1 GDGSNV
7 LHVEDLAGLLL
18 EVADLEVEGQA
29 TAVEAHLDLAA
40 RTDPALRRVQLD
52 VEELGAAALLLAHD
66 DLVRHVHELTGQ
78 VAGVGRAKRGVR
90 PTLASPV
97 RGDEVL
103 EDVEALAE
111 VRADGQLDGL
121 AGRVGHEPSHA
132 GELTDLLRVASGAGL
147 RHDVEGVERHV
158 LREVLEHGVLDKLG
172 RVVPEPDDLRLALAL
187 RHEAALCGLGD
198 AVELGLSVREQLL
211 LLLGDRDVVDADRD
225 ARGRGELESV
235 RLEAVEQGSGALD
248 AEALEAL
255 DDEVAE
261 RAPLVDGVVA
271 DHLRRHLA
279 ARRQRLADDAAE
291 QPASWAGLD
300 DLAVDADR
308 DDVLH
313 VQQALLHGQ
322 KRLVDGS
329 ELEHQ
334 PSGAGL
340 LAVDRDDRVEVQL
353 ALLERLEGL
362 AAALVDVAHALLAR
376 VELGE
381 DVEAEHDVARGVDV
395 GT

>member
-1 GDGSNV
+1 
-7 LHVEDLAGLLL
+7 
-18 EVADLEVEGQA
+18 
-29 TAVEAHLDLAA
+29 
-40 RTDPALRRVQLD
+40 
-52 VEELGAAALLLAHD
+52 
-66 DLVRHVHELTGQ
+66 
-78 VAGVGRAKRGVR
+78 
-90 PTLASPV
+90 
-97 RGDEVL
+97 
-103 EDVEALAE
+103 EDVEAFAE

-395 GT
+395 GTAVRRREQVVAGEHLEPRFGLGVDGQRHVDRHLVAVEVGVEGLADQRVELDGLTLDEDRLERLDAEAVERGSAVEEDHLVGDHLFERVPDLVLDIAVAL